1 MSRVVTNPTGA
12 LSPYRRRP
20 PSGGNFELY
29 AWLFMRVSGVFLLF
43 LVFGHVLIVHVI
55 NDISTVN
62 YLFVAH
68 RWASPFWR
76 TYDWLM
82 LVLALTHGANGLK
95 IVIDDYVHRPAWRV
109 LSLAALASFAVVFI
123 IIGSLV
129 ILTFQPVASS

>member
-1 MSRVVTNPTGA
+1 MSRIVANPSEA
-12 LSPYRRRP
+12 RSPRRGRP
-20 PSGGNFELY
+20 SSGGSFELY

-55 NDISTVN
+55 NDISSVN

-82 LVLALTHGANGLK
+82 LVLALAHGANGLK

-109 LSLAALASFAVVFI
+109 LALAGLASFAVIFV

-129 ILTFQPVASS
+129 ILTFQPVTSS